1 MSNTQTLG
9 DMAAAKG
16 HDEAIMDRLEI
27 KSVMSLPPRA
37 GQLLTKLTQT
47 ADFETALWKMLADY
61 TALKIK
67 FFREQV
73 QKFETKWG
81 MTFAESS
88 DQSESGMLK
97 QNPYAYE
104 VESDFWDW
112 EQAET
117 LLAHYEAL
125 QIS

>member
-1 MSNTQTLG
+1 MSNTQTLIET
-9 DMAAAKG
+9 APAKG
-16 HDEAIMDRLEI
+16 HDEALVDGLEI
-27 KSVMSLPPRA
+27 KPLMFLPPRA

-61 TALKIK
+61 TTLKIK
-67 FFREQV
+67 FFREQIEH
-73 QKFETKWG
+73 FEIKWG
-81 MTFAESS
+81 MTFVEFAEQCEAGTLTE
-88 DQSESGMLK
+88 DAYT
-97 QNPYAYE
+97 YA

-117 LLAHYEAL
+117 LLAYYEAL

>member
-1 MSNTQTLG
+1 MSNTATLNNI
-9 DMAAAKG
+9 AAPQR
-16 HDEAIMDRLEI
+16 HDSAMRGQLEI
-27 KSVMSLPPRA
+27 QSVMSLPPRA

-61 TALKIK
+61 TTLKIK
-67 FFREQV
+67 FLREQI
-73 QKFETKWG
+73 QKFEMKWG
-81 MTFAESS
+81 MTFAEFTE
-88 DQSESGMLK
+88 QSAAGRLK
-97 QNPYAYE
+97 EDPYAYE